1 MDAQRKSSS
10 RRLPAGRKADLA
22 AYVEEVGQVTVADLS
37 AHFGVSID
45 TISRYLGHAS
55 IQTTIAYFDPEDTSA
70 TAVLRD
76 LDYG

>member
-1 MDAQRKSSS
+1 MDAQRKSTS

-45 TISRYLGHAS
+45 TIR
-55 IQTTIAYFDPEDTSA
+55 
-70 TAVLRD
+70 RD
-76 LDYG
+76 LDELDRQGALVRTHGGAMSAA